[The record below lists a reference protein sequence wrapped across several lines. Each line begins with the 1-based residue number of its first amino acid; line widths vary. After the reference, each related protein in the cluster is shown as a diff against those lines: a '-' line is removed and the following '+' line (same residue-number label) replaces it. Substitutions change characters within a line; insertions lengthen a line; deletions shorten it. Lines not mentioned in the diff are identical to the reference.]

1 MWSQLSLTLSSEQG
15 MVTAVSVLW
24 TRRGQ
29 NCHYSV
35 DKTGSQLSVSVFRN
49 KAWSK
54 LSKSSGQDV
63 VTAVSV
69 RLTRRSH
76 NCLYP
81 CPVDKT
87 WSQLSLS
94 GGQGVVT
101 SVCGCVQW
109 TRRGHICVHV
119 QRTNCGHN
127 CLCQLDTTKSQL
139 TLPANKI
146 WLQLSLSSG
155 QSVVTSVFV
164 Q

>member
-1 MWSQLSLTLSSEQG
+1 MWSQLSLYLSSGQG

-63 VTAVSV
+63 VPAVSV
-69 RLTRRSH
+69 RWTRRGH
-76 NCLYP
+76 ICLWL

-87 WSQLSLS
+87 WSHLCPCSKDKLWSQLSLPV
-94 GGQGVVT
+94 GHDEVT
-101 SVCGCVQW
+101 TDSASEQNMVTALSVQW
-109 TRRGHICVHV
+109 TK
-119 QRTNCGHN
+119 CGHF
-127 CLCQLDTTKSQL
+127 CLCPVNRTWSQL
-139 TLPANKI
+139 
-146 WLQLSLSSG
+146 SGSVSSG
-155 QSVVTSVFV
+155 QDAVTTVSV